1 MLELRWRGQ
10 NGCYLSLAKTAFGSA
25 MLHSSTMSMCRSSAA
40 VQMRALN
47 VSAENDPVL
56 ADDSELTED
65 RSHAMRQRASACK
78 KVTLI
83 NLHVDGLPSKQ
94 NTHLQTARV
103 HANRLLVNHV
113 AQLLPHA
120 VRNHF

>member
-1 MLELRWRGQ
+1 VRGDPWWNRNVGVTLEGAK
-10 NGCYLSLAKTAFGSA
+10 GCYLSLAKTAFGSA

-56 ADDSELTED
+56 ADDSELTEE
-65 RSHAMRQRASACK
+65 RSQAMRQRASACK

-83 NLHVDGLPSKQ
+83 NLHVDGLPSKR
-94 NTHLQTARV
+94 NTCK
-103 HANRLLVNHV
+103 LLVYM
-113 AQLLPHA
+113 QTGC
-120 VRNHF
+120 